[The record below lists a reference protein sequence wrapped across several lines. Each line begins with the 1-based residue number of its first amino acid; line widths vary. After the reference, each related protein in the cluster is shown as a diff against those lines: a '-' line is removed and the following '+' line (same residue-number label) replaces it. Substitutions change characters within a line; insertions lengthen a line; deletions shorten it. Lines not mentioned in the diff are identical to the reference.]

1 MGAEILRLLK
11 YAGRRLA
18 LLPVQLLVVSLIVFV
33 LVRQMP
39 GDPTFLYT
47 GPFATTE
54 RVAEVRRQLGL
65 DQSTY
70 VQYVRYVERIT
81 HGDFGLSMRT
91 SQPVVADIRQ
101 RLPATMELILYSVL
115 FSVAIGVPLGVY
127 TAIKS
132 RGLLNRGVF
141 AYGLTAGA
149 LPDFWFAL
157 VAIFVF
163 FYKLDWLPGP
173 MGRLDLMLA
182 KPQNITGLY
191 TVDSLLTGNWPVLVS
206 ATAQL
211 VLPVATLV
219 FIYMSLVLKNTR
231 SAMEDMLRAD
241 FVTYARAAGLS
252 QFMQW
257 RYALRNAMPPII
269 TVTGILTWFL
279 LGGAVLVETVFAWGG
294 LGQYA
299 VQSVVNSDYAALQA
313 VVLFSAV
320 FTMVIFLIVD
330 LAYFIIDPRIK

>member
-1 MGAEILRLLK
+1 VRLLK
-11 YAGRRLA
+11 YAARRA
-18 LLPVQLLVVSLIVFV
+18 AVLPVQLALVSLIVFF

-65 DQSTY
+65 DEPVY
-70 VQYVRYVERIT
+70 MQYARYLERMA

-91 SQPVVADIRQ
+91 SQPVVADVRQ

-115 FSVAIGVPLGVY
+115 VSVLVGLPLGVY
-127 TAIKS
+127 TAIRS
-132 RGLLNRGVF
+132 RGVLNRIVF
-141 AYGLTAGA
+141 GYGMLAGA
-149 LPDFWFAL
+149 LPDFWFGL
-157 VAIFVF
+157 IAIFVF

-173 MGRLDLMLA
+173 IGRIDLLVS
-182 KPQNITGLY
+182 KPEDVTGLY
-191 TVDSLLTGNWPVLVS
+191 TVDALLTGNWPALAS
-206 ATAQL
+206 ASSQL
-211 VLPVATLV
+211 VLPVLTLV
-219 FIYMSLVLKNTR
+219 FIYMSLVLKNTQ
-231 SAMEDMLRAD
+231 SAMSEMLRSE

-252 QFMQW
+252 RWMQW

-320 FTMVIFLIVD
+320 FTMVVFLLVD

>member
-1 MGAEILRLLK
+1 LK
-11 YAGRRLA
+11 YASRRLA
-18 LLPVQLLVVSLIVFV
+18 LLPVQLLLVSLIVFV

-54 RVAEVRRQLGL
+54 RVAEVRKQLGL
-65 DQSTY
+65 DEPTY
-70 VQYVRYVERIT
+70 VQYVRYLERIAY
-81 HGDFGLSMRT
+81 GDFGLSMRT
-91 SQPVVADIRQ
+91 SQPVVADLRQ
-101 RLPATMELILYSVL
+101 RLPATMELILYAVVFSVL
-115 FSVAIGVPLGVY
+115 IGVPLGVY
-127 TAIKS
+127 TAIRSK
-132 RGLLNRGVF
+132 GALNRGVF
-141 AYGLTAGA
+141 VYGMTSGA

-157 VAIFVF
+157 VAIFIF
-163 FYKLDWLPGP
+163 FYKLHWLPGP
-173 MGRLDLMLA
+173 IGRIDLLIS
-182 KPQNITGLY
+182 KPQNISGLY
-191 TVDSLLTGNWPVLVS
+191 TVDALLTGNWPALAS
-206 ATAQL
+206 ASGQL

-231 SAMEDMLRAD
+231 SAMEDMLRSE
-241 FVTYARAAGLS
+241 FVTYARAAGLPRL
-252 QFMQW
+252 MQW

-320 FTMVIFLIVD
+320 FTMVIFLLVD
-330 LAYFIIDPRIK
+330 LAYFLIDPRIK